1 MAPLTPGTTF
11 SHYRIIE
18 QLGKGGQA
26 FAYKAEDLRL
36 NRFVVIKALLPELA
50 ATEVA
55 RRRFQR
61 EARLASALDHPNIAT
76 IYDVGETDGTCY
88 IVMQFVEGRTLREII
103 AGKPLEIPVALS
115 IGIQIG
121 DALGVAHARGII
133 HRDIKPTNIIVT
145 ESGQVKVLDFGLA
158 KMLSDD
164 DAFATEQTMTEL
176 GVPYGTMGYGS
187 PEQATGDK
195 VDHRTDVFSLGVLL
209 YEMLGGRAPFKGRH
223 RIELLHAVINSA
235 PQPIF
240 ELNPNVPPAIEG
252 ILDRALA
259 KDAADRFTTIG
270 EFRDELKQIGRMAGA
285 LPGTSDHTIV
295 PLSPTRNRNS
305 WRLTGTLGR
314 VFGKIKS
321 SVTSMPAA
329 PAPAPA
335 EAPARVTSPSGDS
348 TGSSR
353 SMSGFNSRPPSWG
366 TETKRT
372 IAVLPFKNML
382 GETESDFYGFS
393 LADGI
398 ITELAHLKS
407 LVVRPSTYVAQ
418 FTGQNIDPRQ
428 VGIELAVGAVL
439 TGSYIKAP
447 DRFRVTA
454 QLLATDT
461 GEILWGEKI
470 DIENRE
476 LLTIQDTI
484 AERVIEGLKLNL
496 TEEEQEKIDKPM
508 TTSTEA
514 YELYLRGRDLLF
526 QYIAKTFDDR
536 ELDLAIGMFKEAV
549 RVDPKFARAYAAL
562 GRCYIHHAQGYGGEE
577 FYNLAESALNRAVEL
592 DPDLTGA
599 RLQMVHVLLH
609 KGQKDEALATLADVR
624 RDTPNDPTVFI
635 IAAML
640 YRLSGLYEKALRQ
653 YDRLVELNPRDLV
666 MASFNRARIYN
677 YQHECEKAEKEL
689 EQARAIEPDHPLV
702 RTFLA
707 ITYYNL
713 GRIEEAQTILDE
725 ILAQHSHFDGLQVL
739 RAWCFNAQGRHD
751 EARALITSRVEET
764 AAADHDI
771 SFWLASFFA
780 MEGMVDKA
788 IEWVE
793 KAIKLGNEN
802 YPLFAKNPRLDN
814 LRGDGRFAAI
824 LERLKEQ
831 WEERQ

>member
-36 NRFVVIKALLPELA
+36 NRLVVIKALLPELA

-55 RRRFQR
+55 RKRFQR

-103 AGKPLEIPVALS
+103 AGNPLEIPVALS
-115 IGIQIG
+115 IAIQVG
-121 DALGVAHARGII
+121 DALAAAHSRGII
-133 HRDIKPTNIIVT
+133 HRDIKPTNIVVS

-158 KMLSDD
+158 KMLNDD
-164 DAFATEQTMTEL
+164 DSFATEQTMTEF

-187 PEQATGDK
+187 PEQATGEK
-195 VDHRTDVFSLGVLL
+195 VDHRTDVFSLGVIL
-209 YEMLGGRAPFKGRH
+209 YEMLGGHAPFKGRH
-223 RIELLHAVINSA
+223 RIELLHAVINST
-235 PQPIF
+235 PRSIF
-240 ELNPNVPPAIEG
+240 ELNPNVPPALEG

-259 KDAADRFTTIG
+259 KDVANRFATIG
-270 EFRDELKQIGRMAGA
+270 QFRDELKQIGRLAGV
-285 LPGTSDHTIV
+285 LPGTSDHSIV
-295 PLSPTRNRNS
+295 PLSASRHRNS

-314 VFGKIKS
+314 MFGKIKS
-321 SVTSMPAA
+321 SVTNVP
-329 PAPAPA
+329 PAPAPS
-335 EAPARVTSPSGDS
+335 PAVPTSPSPGDS
-348 TGSSR
+348 TGAGR
-353 SMSGFNSRPPSWG
+353 SASGFNSRPPSWG

-382 GETESDFYGFS
+382 GESESDFYGFS

-407 LVVRPSTYVAQ
+407 LVVRPSSYVAQ
-418 FTGQNIDPRQ
+418 FSGQNIDPRQ
-428 VGIELAVGAVL
+428 VGIDLAVGAVL
-439 TGSYIKAP
+439 TGSYIKAG

-496 TEEEQEKIDKPM
+496 SEQEQEKIDKPL
-508 TTSTEA
+508 TSSTEA

-549 RVDPKFARAYAAL
+549 RVDPKFARAHSAL

-577 FYNLAESALNRAVEL
+577 YYTLAEGALNRAIEL
-592 DPDLTGA
+592 DPDLSGA
-599 RLQMVHVLLH
+599 RLQMVYIQLH
-609 KGQKDEALATLADVR
+609 RGEKDEALATLADVR
-624 RDTPNDPTVFI
+624 RETPNDPTVFI

-640 YRLSGLYEKALRQ
+640 YRLNGLYEKALRQ

-677 YQHECEKAEKEL
+677 YQHEYTKAETEL
-689 EQARAIEPDHPLV
+689 NQARAIEPEHPLV

-707 ITYYNL
+707 ITYYNQ
-713 GRIEEAQTILDE
+713 GRIEEAQTIVDE
-725 ILAQHSHFDGLQVL
+725 ILAQHSHFEGLQVL
-739 RAWCFNAQGRHD
+739 RAWCFNAQGRHE
-751 EARALITSRVEET
+751 EARAVITPRVEET

-793 KAIKLGNEN
+793 RAIKLGNEN
-802 YPLFAKNPRLDN
+802 YPLFADNPRLNN
-814 LRGDGRFAAI
+814 LRGDARFVAI
-824 LERLKEQ
+824 LERLHEQ
-831 WEERQ
+831 WEGRQ

>member
-36 NRFVVIKALLPELA
+36 NRLVVIKALLPELA

-55 RRRFQR
+55 RKRFQR

-88 IVMQFVEGRTLREII
+88 IVMQFVEGRTLKEII
-103 AGKPLEIPVALS
+103 AGTPLEIPVALS
-115 IGIQIG
+115 IAIQIG
-121 DALGVAHARGII
+121 DALAAAHSRGII
-133 HRDIKPTNIIVT
+133 HRDIKPTNIVVS

-164 DAFATEQTMTEL
+164 DSFATEQTMTEF

-187 PEQATGDK
+187 PEQATGEK
-195 VDHRTDVFSLGVLL
+195 VDHRTDVFSLGVIL
-209 YEMLGGRAPFKGRH
+209 YEMLGGHAPFKGRH
-223 RIELLHAVINSA
+223 RIEVLHAVINST
-235 PQPIF
+235 PRSIF
-240 ELNPNVPPAIEG
+240 ELNPNVPPALEG

-259 KDAADRFTTIG
+259 KDAANRFATIS
-270 EFRDELKQIGRMAGA
+270 EFRDELKQIGRLAGV
-285 LPGTSDHTIV
+285 LPGTSDHPIV
-295 PLSPTRNRNS
+295 PLSGSRHRNS

-314 VFGKIKS
+314 MFGKIKS
-321 SVTSMPAA
+321 SVTNVP
-329 PAPAPA
+329 PAPAPSA
-335 EAPARVTSPSGDS
+335 AVPTSPSPGDS
-348 TGSSR
+348 TGTGR
-353 SMSGFNSRPPSWG
+353 SSGFNSRPPSWG

-382 GETESDFYGFS
+382 GESESDFYGFS

-418 FTGQNIDPRQ
+418 FSGQNIDPRQ
-428 VGIELAVGAVL
+428 VGIDLAVGAVL
-439 TGSYIKAP
+439 TGSYIKAS

-484 AERVIEGLKLNL
+484 AERVIAGLKLNL
-496 TEEEQEKIDKPM
+496 SEEEQEKIDKPL
-508 TTSTEA
+508 TSSTEA

-577 FYNLAESALNRAVEL
+577 YYSLAESALNRAIEL
-592 DPDLTGA
+592 DPDLSGA
-599 RLQMVHVLLH
+599 RLQMVYIQLH
-609 KGQKDEALATLADVR
+609 RGEKDEALATLADVR
-624 RDTPNDPTVFI
+624 RETPNDPTVFI

-640 YRLSGLYEKALRQ
+640 YRLNGLYEKALRQ

-677 YQHECEKAEKEL
+677 YQHEYAKAEKEL
-689 EQARAIEPDHPLV
+689 EQARAIEPEHPLV

-707 ITYYNL
+707 ITYYNQ
-713 GRIEEAQTILDE
+713 GRVEEAQAIVDE

-739 RAWCFNAQGRHD
+739 RAWCFNAQGRHE
-751 EARALITSRVEET
+751 EARAVITPRVEET

-780 MEGMVDKA
+780 MEGMIDKA

-793 KAIKLGNEN
+793 RAIKLGNEN
-802 YPLFAKNPRLDN
+802 YPLFADNPRLNN
-814 LRGDGRFAAI
+814 LRGDARFVAI
-824 LERLKEQ
+824 LERLHKQ
-831 WEERQ
+831 WEGRQ